1 MPSSFFDGFTLQS
14 LPVEAGKLR
23 LRIGGSGPA
32 LLLLHG
38 NPQTHAMWH
47 AVAPKL
53 ANHFTVICADLRGY
67 GGSFKPETSADHA
80 PYSKRE
86 MAKDMVQL
94 MQSLGHDSFLLAGHD
109 RGGRV
114 AHRLAL
120 DHPDRVEKLAV
131 LDIVPTLEHFERTDM
146 ASAMGYYHWFWLAQ
160 PHPFPETLINYDP
173 RFWFHNHT
181 SRPPKYGSFFHPDA
195 LEDYLSAVD
204 HPDTIRG
211 ICEDYRAAAAID
223 LDHDRQSRSEGT
235 RITCPLLAIW
245 GKKGKID
252 AWFKPLEI
260 WCGYC
265 EGPLHGGPVDSG
277 HYLAEETPEQVLDQ
291 FLGFFTEA

>member
-14 LPVEAGKLR
+14 LPVEAGDLR
-23 LRIGGSGPA
+23 LRMGGSGPA

-47 AVAPKL
+47 AVAPAL
-53 ANHFTVICADLRGY
+53 AKHFTVICADLRGY
-67 GGSFKPETSADHA
+67 GGSFKPEASADHA

-94 MQSLGHDSFLLAGHD
+94 MQSLGHESFLLAGHD

-120 DHPDRVEKLAV
+120 DHPERVRKLAV

-160 PHPFPETLINYDP
+160 PHPLPETLINHDP
-173 RFWFHNHT
+173 RFWFRSHT
-181 SRPPKYGSFFHPDA
+181 TRPPKYGSFFHPEA
-195 LEDYLSAVD
+195 LEDYLNAVD

-211 ICEDYRAAAAID
+211 ICEDYRAAATID
-223 LDHDRQSRSEGT
+223 LDHDRHSRAEGL
-235 RITCPLLAIW
+235 RVACPLLALW

-252 AWFKPLEI
+252 AWFEPLDI
-260 WCGYC
+260 WRAYC
-265 EGPLHGGPVDSG
+265 EGTLDGGPVDSG
-277 HYLAEETPEQVLDQ
+277 HYLAEEAPEEVLDR
-291 FLGFFTEA
+291 FLVFFG